1 MCTRL
6 LETCLQELTIWD
18 NLDCICQVIRLLLA
32 SICRRRR
39 EVDESVDQERR
50 DKNENDAIKALIAS
64 LRERFRI
71 DLSPYMSYAY
81 RRDALANELVV
92 C

>member
-1 MCTRL
+1 M
-6 LETCLQELTIWD
+6 
-18 NLDCICQVIRLLLA
+18 
-32 SICRRRR
+32 
-39 EVDESVDQERR
+39 DQERR